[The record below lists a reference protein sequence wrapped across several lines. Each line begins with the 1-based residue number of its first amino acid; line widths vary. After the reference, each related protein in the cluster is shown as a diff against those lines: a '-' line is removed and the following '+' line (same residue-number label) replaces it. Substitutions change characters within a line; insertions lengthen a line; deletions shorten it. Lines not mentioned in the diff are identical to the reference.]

1 MANLTLG
8 LIIGASL
15 ASSVGSALKSA
26 ESRITA
32 LQERSANIKL
42 GLKLGEGYRDISAE
56 MNKVG
61 AEIARTAAPG
71 AALKQ
76 KFEELK
82 LSAAGAANAARNY
95 GLDLNGLSQN
105 MRTLQ
110 AASDQSDAALAR
122 VNARMARR
130 EERAQLRGSMM
141 GMVGSVMAVAAPI
154 RTAMNF
160 EQSMAKVK
168 AVTRTDGEQFD
179 ALTAKA
185 KELGLQTQFS
195 AGQAAE
201 GMAFLGMA
209 SFDSRE
215 IIDSMP
221 GMLDLAAAGAM
232 DLGASADIAS
242 NILSGFGMKAGQMD
256 RVADVLVRGF
266 TTSNTNLAQ
275 LGDAMKYVAPV
286 AAKVN
291 TDLEETA
298 AMVGLLG
305 NVGIQGSMAGT
316 ALRAAMTRLARP
328 TRMTDEALEAMG
340 LTLDDLITAEGKMLP
355 MPKLLKKIADASGDM
370 TEQERMAAFA
380 MLFGQEAVAGMSEL
394 VDRAADG
401 RLEEYAEQLRHAGGE
416 AKRTAKTMNDTLK
429 GAFISLGSAVENF
442 FISSAT
448 PLLDPLRGA
457 VLTMTELV
465 RSAGRLAE
473 KYPLA
478 AKAIGGVATACVG
491 LKLGGLAGKYGFS
504 LLQDGASYLWG
515 GLQRLRPSVIRT
527 SLEMLKLRG
536 SGSLL
541 GGALASVRGSVAS
554 LGRGLA
560 ADWTALKSGLG
571 WAAAGM
577 KSAAL
582 AAWSFSKGALL
593 SLGSALKSAGAATLS
608 FAKTAIPS
616 AVAGIKALGAAL
628 AAHPVGLAI
637 AGIAMAG
644 AAVVYYWDD
653 VKAFFLKIWEPVRP
667 YWEAFTGWLGGVWE
681 RVGAAWEGA
690 VKMFDD
696 LFEAFKAPFI
706 RFGDWV
712 DEKIAWI
719 GDKWKSF
726 KETIFGSGEE
736 QAEIKRQN
744 ASALYNPSLWGL
756 EVAEIPGRAL
766 GGIFDRPHLALFA
779 EDGEE
784 AAIPLS
790 SKHRARGV
798 DLWTQAGVRLGM
810 LPAREPEAVPVSRG
824 GAASGGARTVVQHN
838 TFKIEIHSQA
848 PADDSAIS
856 RLTAAIR
863 DEMARIARGGF
874 ADDPCFG

>member
-185 KELGLQTQFS
+185 RELGLQTQFS

-209 SFDSRE
+209 GFDSRE

-305 NVGIQGSMAGT
+305 NIGIQGSMAGT
-316 ALRAAMTRLARP
+316 ALRAAMTRLAGP

-429 GAFISLGSAVENF
+429 GAFIRLGSALEGF

-448 PLLDPLRGA
+448 PLLSPLRSVVETTA
-457 VLTMTELV
+457 ELV
-465 RSAGRLAE
+465 SSAGRLAE

-478 AKAIGGVATACVG
+478 ARAIGGVATACVG

-541 GGALASVRGSVAS
+541 GGAMSALS
-554 LGRGLA
+554 GRFGALKQALA
-560 ADWTALKSGLG
+560 ADWSALKSGFAS
-571 WAAAGM
+571 AAAGV
-577 KSAAL
+577 KS
-582 AAWSFSKGALL
+582 
-593 SLGSALKSAGAATLS
+593 
-608 FAKTAIPS
+608 
-616 AVAGIKALGAAL
+616 LGAAL

-637 AGIAMAG
+637 AGIALAG

-667 YWEAFTGWLGGVWE
+667 YWEAFAGWLGGVWDG
-681 RVGAAWEGA
+681 VGAAWEGA

-696 LFEAFKAPFI
+696 VLDSFKAPFI
-706 RFGDWV
+706 AFGDWI
-712 DEKIAWI
+712 DKQIASI
-719 GDKWKSF
+719 GKAWKSF

-736 QAEIKRQN
+736 RAAIQRQN
-744 ASALYNPSLWGL
+744 ANALYDPSLWGL

-766 GGIFDRPHLALFA
+766 GGIFDTPHLALFA

-798 DLWTQAGVRLGM
+798 DLWTQAGVKLGM
-810 LPAREPEAVPVSRG
+810 LSAREPEAVPVSRDG
-824 GAASGGARTVVQHN
+824 VASGGRAMTVVQHN
-838 TFKIEIHSQA
+838 TFRIEIHSQA

-863 DEMARIARGGF
+863 DEMARLARGGF

>member
-185 KELGLQTQFS
+185 RELGLQTQFS

-209 SFDSRE
+209 GFDSRE

-305 NVGIQGSMAGT
+305 NIGIQGSMAGT
-316 ALRAAMTRLARP
+316 ALRAAMTRLAGP

-429 GAFISLGSAVENF
+429 GAFIRLGSALEGF

-448 PLLDPLRGA
+448 PLLSPLRSVVETTA
-457 VLTMTELV
+457 ELV
-465 RSAGRLAE
+465 SSAGRLAE

-478 AKAIGGVATACVG
+478 ARAIGGVATACVG

-541 GGALASVRGSVAS
+541 GGAMSALS
-554 LGRGLA
+554 GRFGALKQALA
-560 ADWTALKSGLG
+560 ADWSALKSGFAS
-571 WAAAGM
+571 AAAGV
-577 KSAAL
+577 KS
-582 AAWSFSKGALL
+582 
-593 SLGSALKSAGAATLS
+593 
-608 FAKTAIPS
+608 
-616 AVAGIKALGAAL
+616 LGAAL

-637 AGIAMAG
+637 AGIALAG

-667 YWEAFTGWLGGVWE
+667 YWEAFAGWLGGVWDG
-681 RVGAAWEGA
+681 VGAAWEGA
-690 VKMFDD
+690 EKMFDD
-696 LFEAFKAPFI
+696 VLDSFKAPFI
-706 RFGDWV
+706 AFGDWI
-712 DEKIAWI
+712 DKQIASI
-719 GDKWKSF
+719 GKAWKSF

-736 QAEIKRQN
+736 RAAIQRQN
-744 ASALYNPSLWGL
+744 ANALYDPSLWGL

-766 GGIFDRPHLALFA
+766 GGIFDTPHLALFA

-798 DLWTQAGVRLGM
+798 DLWTQAGVKLGM
-810 LPAREPEAVPVSRG
+810 LSAREPEAVPVSRDG
-824 GAASGGARTVVQHN
+824 VASGGRAMTVVQHN
-838 TFKIEIHSQA
+838 TFRIEIHSQA

-863 DEMARIARGGF
+863 DEMARLARGGF